1 MSNSEA
7 ETHFLNEEIKKL
19 TQSLETLE
27 QQYRQLRNDVNTI
40 DQSAS
45 HGSADVP
52 TDHMKPAVNYE
63 RRYNF
68 IISGVPELPQGT
80 PKVDRD
86 KHNLDKI
93 MELISEL
100 DSPISKSAI
109 RDHLRLGPYKP
120 KSIKIS

>member
-1 MSNSEA
+1 MSNSEV

-86 KHNLDKI
+86 KHNLDK
-93 MELISEL
+93 SWN
-100 DSPISKSAI
+100 
-109 RDHLRLGPYKP
+109 
-120 KSIKIS
+120 